1 MEDIASEGSE
11 SNQED
16 ETMASWDLS
25 IDQSSDVYIKLK
37 DVRVKRDLDS
47 RSLQGDQDRMIG
59 STMWFCPSSK
69 KRIQCTLSED
79 VMEETYVWVLEQFL
93 DVMKGKAPASVII
106 DDDLTIQNAI
116 KRVFSIAHRRLY
128 AWHLMRNATS
138 HVHVNAFMPKL
149 KRCMLGDFDDLWVSM
164 IKEFHLV
171 QNNWLKE
178 LYEKRMMWATLDI
191 RGCFFTGRITSRC
204 KAFHSHLGNFVN
216 PQICLFE
223 FVEQY
228 QRCLCYF
235 LSKEREVDYDS
246 KYGNVVP

>member
-1 MEDIASEGSE
+1 MNFEIFGDVLAFDATYRKNKCSCVIFSGVSHH
-11 SNQED
+11 NQTIIFATCLISD
-16 ETMASWDLS
+16 E
-25 IDQSSDVYIKLK
+25 
-37 DVRVKRDLDS
+37 
-47 RSLQGDQDRMIG
+47 
-59 STMWFCPSSK
+59 
-69 KRIQCTLSED
+69 
-79 VMEETYVWVLEQFL
+79 MEETYVWVLEQFL

-116 KRVFSIAHRRLY
+116 KRVFSIAHRRVY

-164 IKEFHLV
+164 IKEFNLV

-235 LSKEREVDYDS
+235 LSKKREVDYDS